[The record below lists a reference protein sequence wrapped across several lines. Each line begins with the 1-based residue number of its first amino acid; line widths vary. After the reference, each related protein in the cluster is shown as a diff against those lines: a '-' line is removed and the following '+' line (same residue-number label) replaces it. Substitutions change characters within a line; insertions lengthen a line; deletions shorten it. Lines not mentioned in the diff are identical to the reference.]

1 LAEQTEA
8 FKAKMI
14 YLAPIFA
21 SLIFGLLC
29 ASLLQKP
36 VPSAPPEFPVTPIPQ
51 TTPEGPYFNAV
62 YFLIIVGVGAIVIYL
77 LIKYRNRKT
86 LNLLTGTALTTAFLL
101 LSFVYFSKILSSVN
115 NSLTLV
121 IILSIVIAVIADI
134 VIFRVGGKAC
144 DIVVIGLGGALGVFF
159 GANLNFP
166 TALIVLSVLAVYDI
180 VAVFYGPVGKI
191 AESGLEQ
198 LKGLSFSFKEIQM
211 GLGDLVFFS
220 LLIGNL
226 LVNFNLLASV
236 FSLVG
241 ILTGTY
247 LTFLVLE
254 KREVFPGLP
263 FPIAMGTALGAI
275 AAFVL

>member
-1 LAEQTEA
+1 
-8 FKAKMI
+8 M
-14 YLAPIFA
+14 
-21 SLIFGLLC
+21 
-29 ASLLQKP
+29 
-36 VPSAPPEFPVTPIPQ
+36 
-51 TTPEGPYFNAV
+51 
-62 YFLIIVGVGAIVIYL
+62 
-77 LIKYRNRKT
+77 
-86 LNLLTGTALTTAFLL
+86 L

-115 NSLTLV
+115 NSLSLV
-121 IILSIVIAVIADI
+121 IILSIVIAAIADI

-263 FPIAMGTALGAI
+263 FPIAMGAALGAI